1 MNVNI
6 KYKIGKVLL
15 SATFVLMFITLFTC
29 SLHAEFILKDRM
41 DDLPLAGS
49 ILCFEDKDCS
59 ITFDEIR
66 KIPDSMYRPLTE
78 KSVNLGYSDSIF
90 WFKLPVENRSKYICK
105 WIIESQYPLLDY
117 ISVFIPVESGY
128 EVIHSGDRLPFSTM
142 PRGYFNFTA
151 DISSKPGR
159 STIFIKVRSEGALVA
174 KFRAWTEEAFNDSK
188 MSSLSILWLFYGVM
202 IALSLYCIFIFLS
215 TKDRVYLAL
224 IFFILSCLMVTFIHN
239 GMAKKYLWPD
249 SPWWGNFSH
258 PFFIF
263 MGITTMLWFTSLYFN
278 TKVNLR
284 RSHFFLKIL
293 LAVSIPMSLIIFLL
307 SYSKATLL
315 SVMMTGIV
323 SVFIILFVMLPM
335 FTVNIRLAMYY
346 LCSWFFFSMGDILL
360 SLRSLGFIGESFV
373 AAWSFQISLS
383 TGIIFLSAGVAD
395 KLNSLQKEKERA
407 FKRLRDSEERY
418 RLFFETAHD
427 AIVFYIDET
436 PAYAN
441 RNMIE
446 ISGYSEKEFY
456 TKTLF
461 DLIPETGSSE
471 TDIKKIINDIS
482 SGKLSHARFEHVLK
496 NKSGEELAVMISLSS
511 ITEGIHRGI
520 LMILSDIS
528 SMKKASLKINE
539 QYSEIQEQLQRLES
553 LNSELVSA
561 QKDLVTANSE
571 LEKEKEYL
579 SATVTSIGDG
589 VISYDIDGKIFLM
602 NSVAEELTGAT
613 AAEAI
618 GKNIRDVLRFDDDSS
633 KELLFDTLGTV
644 SEKYNF
650 TNIGVPF
657 KLYDSENNERIIEL
671 SSAVI
676 KLHEKPIGIV
686 LALRD
691 VTIKNRID
699 NELIKMSKLESIGLL
714 AGGIAHDFNNL
725 LTGISANVSL
735 LNNISTI
742 PTEVSDSLSDISRA
756 VERAS
761 ALTKQLLTFAK
772 GGNPVMQSC
781 RIDDIIKESVKFVV
795 KDSSIK
801 TEISIENDLLPV
813 LIDPNQISQA
823 INNLIINAIQ
833 AMPDGGTLS
842 IQVKNADRIPPEIPL
857 KTGKFIF
864 IRISDTGCGIPR
876 KNLIKIFDPFYTT
889 KPNGTGFGLTST
901 YSIIKKHRGYIRVD
915 SKENEGTVF
924 QIFLR
929 SSDELPSEDKIINT
943 GKKTVSGGSVLIMD
957 DEEYI
962 LEVLVKMLKYHGF
975 SVTSAKTGEEAIAL
989 YRESMKSGPPFDYVI
1004 LDLTVYNGMG
1014 GKETI
1019 EILRDID
1026 PNVKAIVSSGYSD
1039 NPVLANYREYGFS
1052 GILTKP
1058 YVIEDVLKAVEKV

>member
-1 MNVNI
+1 
-6 KYKIGKVLL
+6 
-15 SATFVLMFITLFTC
+15 
-29 SLHAEFILKDRM
+29 
-41 DDLPLAGS
+41 
-49 ILCFEDKDCS
+49 
-59 ITFDEIR
+59 
-66 KIPDSMYRPLTE
+66 
-78 KSVNLGYSDSIF
+78 
-90 WFKLPVENRSKYICK
+90 
-105 WIIESQYPLLDY
+105 
-117 ISVFIPVESGY
+117 
-128 EVIHSGDRLPFSTM
+128 
-142 PRGYFNFTA
+142 
-151 DISSKPGR
+151 
-159 STIFIKVRSEGALVA
+159 
-174 KFRAWTEEAFNDSK
+174 
-188 MSSLSILWLFYGVM
+188 
-202 IALSLYCIFIFLS
+202 
-215 TKDRVYLAL
+215 
-224 IFFILSCLMVTFIHN
+224 
-239 GMAKKYLWPD
+239 
-249 SPWWGNFSH
+249 
-258 PFFIF
+258 
-263 MGITTMLWFTSLYFN
+263 
-278 TKVNLR
+278 
-284 RSHFFLKIL
+284 
-293 LAVSIPMSLIIFLL
+293 
-307 SYSKATLL
+307 
-315 SVMMTGIV
+315 
-323 SVFIILFVMLPM
+323 
-335 FTVNIRLAMYY
+335 
-346 LCSWFFFSMGDILL
+346 MGDILL
-360 SLRSLGFIGESFV
+360 SLRSLGFIRESFV

-781 RIDDIIKESVKFVV
+781 RIEDIIKESVKFVV